1 MNGGRSNLI
10 LRTHELFLTQPP
22 LGLYR
27 VRVPY
32 NDGMIDVTSI
42 TY

>member
-1 MNGGRSNLI
+1 MTGGRFNLI
-10 LRTHELFLTQPP
+10 PSTHELFLAQPP

-32 NDGMIDVTSI
+32 NDGVIDVTSL
-42 TY
+42 T